1 MPLQTVPLS
10 LPELA
15 SGGVSSCKSNTR
27 QRQTE
32 YRYFSLA
39 SDRYFRKK
47 LSEFGYIVY
56 GNEDSPVVPILV
68 YQPAKTWYV

>member
-1 MPLQTVPLS
+1 MQNLTFFQQKQTDI
-10 LPELA
+10 
-15 SGGVSSCKSNTR
+15 
-27 QRQTE
+27 
-32 YRYFSLA
+32 FSLA

-47 LSEFGYIVY
+47 LNEFGYIVY